1 MNNYVLL
8 LVPITFLVSCGQPN
22 GDSLPVEK
30 AEKQDDKKRSSE
42 YSDSRFSGISFKEEQ
57 KDQLKSKLLKDFDK
71 PLRSYPKIK
80 SSMATYAKDGLLY
93 RKGIVAPFSGRLFD
107 ESEDGVILLE
117 VAFLEGKPHGAHIR
131 RNRQNNITMEAFFD
145 HGVLTGVKTKWWS
158 NGLVNEEEYWDEGSY
173 KGKKVWDETGRL
185 LKDERVD

>member
-1 MNNYVLL
+1 MVSPCQLRKLKNRTIRKE
-8 LVPITFLVSCGQPN
+8 VPNTQTTDLAGYLS
-22 GDSLPVEK
+22 
-30 AEKQDDKKRSSE
+30 KRST
-42 YSDSRFSGISFKEEQ
+42 RISSKASC
-57 KDQLKSKLLKDFDK
+57 LKTLISHLDHIPKSN
-71 PLRSYPKIK
+71 LRL
-80 SSMATYAKDGLLY
+80 ATYAKDGLLY
-93 RKGIVAPFSGRLFD
+93 RKGIDAPFSGRLFD

-117 VAFLEGKPHGAHIR
+117 VSFLEGKPHGAHIR

-145 HGVLTGVKTKWWS
+145 HGVLSGVKTKWWP